1 MKNVKKYMGIDE
13 DEFGGMTETGRIIR
27 QAWAF
32 GLIPESETC
41 EGWLMAGVEDLWRK
55 VNAEWEKYGFL
66 VGNLPP
72 EIRERFDRIEKE
84 AIEKARAAGWDPE
97 LRDDD
102 QAAFSAEI
110 GCCMSNI
117 YRQSWGIAGGFTIV

>member
-102 QAAFSAEI
+102 
-110 GCCMSNI
+110 
-117 YRQSWGIAGGFTIV
+117 